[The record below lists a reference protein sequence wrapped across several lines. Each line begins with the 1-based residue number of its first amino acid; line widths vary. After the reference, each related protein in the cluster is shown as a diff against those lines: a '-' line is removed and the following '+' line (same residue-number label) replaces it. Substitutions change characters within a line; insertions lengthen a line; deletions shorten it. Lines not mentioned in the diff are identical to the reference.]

1 MSNPENLFV
10 RYFGG
15 AAIEVARMGDA
26 AAAVKFVVSGTAM
39 ESGTIDFIYIAGVH
53 RVAVAVGDV
62 PKDVAAGL
70 AAAIT
75 AFSVKQRCAFCEHP
89 RSRHTMPY
97 TDRGICFGDC
107 AGSCSR
113 RCAGFQEPA
122 ASPPDEDNRCAV
134 CGSGLM
140 CLVCGGLEDSS

>member
-1 MSNPENLFV
+1 MSNPADLFQ
-10 RYFGG
+10 RYFEG
-15 AAIEVARMGDA
+15 ASIEVTRMGDA

-39 ESGTIDFIYIAGVH
+39 EVGTINFYIAGVH
-53 RVAVAVGDV
+53 LSVAVAVGDV

-75 AFSVKQRCAFCEHP
+75 AFSVEQRCAFCEHP

-140 CLVCGGLEDSS
+140 CLVCGGFEDSS